1 MTADEIAA
9 QAALQ
14 AALKYDPQSLA
25 LQNSYELQRQAY
37 ENQIAST
44 KANYSGVESSVQAAL
59 EAAEK
64 RSLDQAIAQGGGMSG
79 MGTWLSGE
87 AYKSIMP
94 QLTEAKAQEAAAL
107 SGIGNNISLALQQYN
122 NQIQSLSGLRGQEEL
137 SLINQ
142 LQESDYEKQMQNAQL
157 VASVMAD
164 INSINWEQEKWAQQ
178 YELQKQGLDAETA
191 AREADR
197 IIEQQKVDLQR
208 EALAT
213 ESAAAEADRA
223 YRQQLLAQQQA
234 EFEHQA
240 SVDLANLTG
249 YYNDN
254 PTMAMQ
260 ALTAD
265 QMNAIA
271 EILGYYPFATNPGG
285 APTPTPT
292 PVPTPVPTPDPTPT
306 PAPVPTPGDI
316 DPSQIYGGYGSFEE
330 LMAAIDDTE
339 SGGTNTPPAGG
350 EQNTTPTPGGS
361 TTTPPIDQSQI
372 YGGYGSFEE
381 LMAALDDINVSGN
394 PTTPPVETP
403 ATPTAP
409 TVTPTEQPPSTVSN
423 VVNIGDYTFDKE
435 QPYGGYE
442 DFVGMFNDIGKAKEL
457 DVPAP
462 NRKTKIAKINGYNFN
477 SSLPYGGY
485 EDFDSMMQA
494 IEAAATSPPSSS
506 SITQNG
512 YTFYKDRP
520 YGGYAS
526 LDELGNALSHVTSD
540 RIWNEFNT
548 QVVERPQK
556 Q

>member
-94 QLTEAKAQEAAAL
+94 QLTEAKAKEAAEL

-137 SLINQ
+137 SLISQ

-208 EALAT
+208 EALAA
-213 ESAAAEADRA
+213 EAAAAEADRA
-223 YRQQLLAQQQA
+223 YQQQLLAQQQA

-249 YYNDN
+249 YYDGN

-260 ALTAD
+260 DLTAD

-271 EILGYYPFATNPGG
+271 EILGYYPFATGTTTGTGTGTTAGTTTGTTTGGGTHTTPTTSTGG
-285 APTPTPT
+285 ATTTTPTEPT
-292 PVPTPVPTPDPTPT
+292 VSTIPTVPTITPEPATPT
-306 PAPVPTPGDI
+306 QEPGVIIEGGGYTI
-316 DPSQIYGGYGSFEE
+316 DPNQMYGGYDNYDDFME
-330 LMAAIDDTE
+330 AFRAIKASKE
-339 SGGTNTPPAGG
+339 
-350 EQNTTPTPGGS
+350 
-361 TTTPPIDQSQI
+361 
-372 YGGYGSFEE
+372 
-381 LMAALDDINVSGN
+381 GN

-403 ATPTAP
+403 SPP
-409 TVTPTEQPPSTVSN
+409 TVPPTTPTEQPPSTVSN

-442 DFVGMFNDIGKAKEL
+442 DFVGMLNDIGKAKEL

-462 NRKTKIAKINGYNFN
+462 NKKTNIAEINGYNLN